1 MEFICTIGRWSRLRG
16 APSLRFG
23 SVRFGAV
30 AHGLGDT
37 NGVDGVTV
45 KEHQPAVS
53 ALAQAFYASRFF
65 RRLRLETRDYRQ
77 HPVLGGISS
86 TRWHAYDRFTTKQS
100 FLVDQL
106 KDRDPFD
113 QVIDLTRDR
122 KNDGEKLLAINQPQ
136 IQNVFSGK
144 GQLDGEGLL
153 SGDSRSNRLKGS
165 KGDDVLMGEGG
176 NDRLFGGR
184 GSDLLI
190 GGAGSDRFTIKRND
204 RRGDLYQDTIVDFD
218 PDGGDQLV
226 IRGATQFV
234 GMQPFSGQAGE
245 VQSMVW
251 MVDLL
256 PGHQGEIHPWM
267 IQGVTLAIDD
277 DGDRRA
283 DAIIE
288 IPGLSEFQS
297 GWLKF

>member
-1 MEFICTIGRWSRLRG
+1 MAHALGD
-16 APSLRFG
+16 
-23 SVRFGAV
+23 AV
-30 AHGLGDT
+30 A
-37 NGVDGVTV
+37 VDGVPPEEL
-45 KEHQPAVS
+45 KPAVS

-86 TRWHAYDRFTTKQS
+86 TRWNAYERFTAKQS

-113 QVIDLTRDR
+113 QVIGLTRDNQ
-122 KNDGEKLLAINQPQ
+122 NDEEKLLAPDQTQ
-136 IQNVFSGK
+136 IRQVVAKKGK
-144 GQLDGEGLL
+144 LDGEGLL
-153 SGDSRSNRLKGS
+153 AGDSRSNRLKGS
-165 KGDDVLMGEGG
+165 GGDDVLMGEGG
-176 NDRLFGGR
+176 KDRLLGGR

-190 GGAGSDRFTIKRND
+190 GGPGADRFKITKKD
-204 RRGDLYQDTIVDFD
+204 RRGGLYQDTIVDFN
-218 PDGGDQLV
+218 PGHGDRLV

-234 GMQPFSGQAGE
+234 GMNEFSGREGE

-251 MVDLL
+251 MIDLF
-256 PGHQGEIHPWM
+256 PDEEGEIHPWM

-288 IPGLSEFQS
+288 LPGLSEFQS

>member
-1 MEFICTIGRWSRLRG
+1 M
-16 APSLRFG
+16 APLTLC
-23 SVRFGAV
+23 SVWFGAV
-30 AHGLGDT
+30 AHALGDAD
-37 NGVDGVTV
+37 GADGVPPE
-45 KEHQPAVS
+45 EHQPADS

-86 TRWHAYDRFTTKQS
+86 TRWNAYDRFAAKQS

-113 QVIDLTRDR
+113 QVIGLTRDQQ
-122 KNDGEKLLAINQPQ
+122 NDEEKLLAPDQTQ
-136 IQNVFSGK
+136 IRQVFAKKGK
-144 GQLDGEGLL
+144 LDGEGLL
-153 SGDSRSNRLKGS
+153 AGDSRSNRLKGS
-165 KGDDVLMGEGG
+165 GGDDVLMGEGG
-176 NDRLFGGR
+176 KDRLFGGR

-190 GGAGSDRFTIKRND
+190 GGPGADRFKITRND
-204 RRGDLYQDTIVDFD
+204 RRGGLYQDTIVDFN
-218 PDGGDQLV
+218 PGHGDRLV

-234 GMQPFSGQAGE
+234 GMNEFSGREGE

-251 MVDLL
+251 MIDLF
-256 PGHQGEIHPWM
+256 PDEEGEIHPWM

-288 IPGLSEFQS
+288 LPGLSEFQS

>member
-1 MEFICTIGRWSRLRG
+1 MSH
-16 APSLRFG
+16 G
-23 SVRFGAV
+23 S
-30 AHGLGDT
+30 GDVD
-37 NGVDGVTV
+37 GVDGVPLE
-45 KEHQPAVS
+45 EHQPAVS

-86 TRWHAYDRFTTKQS
+86 TRWNAYDRFTAKQS

-113 QVIDLTRDR
+113 QVIGLTRDR
-122 KNDGEKLLAINQPQ
+122 QNNEEKLLAPDQTQ
-136 IQNVFSGK
+136 IRQVFAKTGK
-144 GQLDGEGLL
+144 LNGEGLL
-153 SGDSRSNRLKGS
+153 AGDSRSNRLKGS
-165 KGDDVLMGEGG
+165 EGDDLLMGEGG

-190 GGAGSDRFTIKRND
+190 GGPGADRFKITRND
-204 RRGDLYQDTIVDFD
+204 RRGGLYQDTIVDFN
-218 PDGGDQLV
+218 PDNGDRLV

-234 GMQPFSGQAGE
+234 GMQPFSGQSGE

-256 PGHQGEIHPWM
+256 PDHQGEIHPWM

>member
-1 MEFICTIGRWSRLRG
+1 MPLT
-16 APSLRFG
+16 FG
-23 SVRFGAV
+23 SVWFGAV
-30 AHGLGDT
+30 AHGLGDA

-86 TRWHAYDRFTTKQS
+86 TRWHAYDRFTAKQS

-113 QVIDLTRDR
+113 QVIGLTRDR
-122 KNDGEKLLAINQPQ
+122 QNDEEKLLAPDQTQ
-136 IQNVFSGK
+136 IRQVFAKKGK
-144 GQLDGEGLL
+144 LDGEGLL
-153 SGDSRSNRLKGS
+153 AGDSRSNRLKGS
-165 KGDDVLMGEGG
+165 GGDDVLMGEGG
-176 NDRLFGGR
+176 KDRLFGGR

-190 GGAGSDRFTIKRND
+190 GGPGADRFKITRND
-204 RRGDLYQDTIVDFD
+204 RRGGLYQDTIVDFN
-218 PDGGDQLV
+218 PGHGDRLV

-234 GMQPFSGQAGE
+234 GMNEFSGREGE

-251 MVDLL
+251 MVDLF
-256 PGHQGEIHPWM
+256 PDEEGEIHPWM

-288 IPGLSEFQS
+288 LPGLSEFQS

>member
-1 MEFICTIGRWSRLRG
+1 M
-16 APSLRFG
+16 AHG
-23 SVRFGAV
+23 SVGA
-30 AHGLGDT
+30 D
-37 NGVDGVTV
+37 GVDGVTLA
-45 KEHQPAVS
+45 KHQPGVS

-65 RRLRLETRDYRQ
+65 RRLGLETRDYRQ

-86 TRWHAYDRFTTKQS
+86 TRWHAYDRFTAKQS

-113 QVIDLTRDR
+113 QVIGLMRDR
-122 KNDGEKLLAINQPQ
+122 QKDGEKLLTPPQ
-136 IQNVFSGK
+136 TEIRKVFAKTGK
-144 GQLDGEGLL
+144 LNGEGLL
-153 SGDSRSNRLKGS
+153 AGDSRSNRLKGS
-165 KGDDVLMGEGG
+165 EGDDLLMGEGG

-190 GGAGSDRFTIKRND
+190 GGAGSDRFEIKKND
-204 RRGDLYQDTIVDFD
+204 RRGGLYQDTIVDFN
-218 PDGGDQLV
+218 PDNGDRLV

-251 MVDLL
+251 MADLM
-256 PGHQGEIHPWM
+256 PGYQGEIHPWM

>member
-1 MEFICTIGRWSRLRG
+1 M
-16 APSLRFG
+16 
-23 SVRFGAV
+23 
-30 AHGLGDT
+30 AHALGDVD
-37 NGVDGVTV
+37 GVDGVPLE
-45 KEHQPAVS
+45 EHQPAVS

-86 TRWHAYDRFTTKQS
+86 TRWHAYDRFTAKQS

-113 QVIDLTRDR
+113 QVIGLTRDR
-122 KNDGEKLLAINQPQ
+122 QKDGEKLLTPPQ
-136 IQNVFSGK
+136 TEIRKVFAKTGK
-144 GQLDGEGLL
+144 LNGEGLL
-153 SGDSRSNRLKGS
+153 AGDSRSNRLKGS
-165 KGDDVLMGEGG
+165 GGDDVLMGEGG
-176 NDRLFGGR
+176 KDRLFGGR

-190 GGAGSDRFTIKRND
+190 GGPGADRFKITKKD
-204 RRGDLYQDTIVDFD
+204 RRGGLYQDTIVDFN
-218 PDGGDQLV
+218 PGHGDRLV

-251 MVDLL
+251 MADLM
-256 PGHQGEIHPWM
+256 PGYQGEIHPWM

-283 DAIIE
+283 DAIVE
-288 IPGLSEFQS
+288 FPGLSEFQS